1 MTISQL
7 LSQVLSKRFF
17 MLLITLLLSACNSGG
32 GAYNGN
38 TVAGVTQ
45 ETTPQEVT
53 PTPQEVTPTPQGVTP
68 TPQGV
73 TQDVVLSW
81 TAPVE
86 REDGTPIS
94 MSEIAGYRVY
104 YGTSEGNYPNKL
116 DIADSYNMQATLSN
130 LASGTYY
137 IVLTSYDM
145 DGRESSFSEVVTKS
159 V

>member
-7 LSQVLSKRFF
+7 LSQVLSKSFV
-17 MLLITLLLSACNSGG
+17 MLLITLSLSACNTGE
-32 GAYNGN
+32 AYNGN
-38 TVAGVTQ
+38 TGAGVGVTQ
-45 ETTPQEVT
+45 ETTPQ
-53 PTPQEVTPTPQGVTP
+53 
-68 TPQGV
+68 GV
-73 TQDVVLSW
+73 TQDVALSW

-116 DIADSYNMQATLSN
+116 DIAHSYNMQATLSN
-130 LASGTYY
+130 LASGIYY
-137 IVLTSYDM
+137 IVVTSYDM
-145 DGRESSFSEVVTKS
+145 DGRESAFSEVVTKS

>member
-17 MLLITLLLSACNSGG
+17 MLLITLTLSACNSGG
-32 GAYNGN
+32 GNNGN
-38 TVAGVTQ
+38 TGAGVTK
-45 ETTPQEVT
+45 ETTPQGVTPTPQEVT
-53 PTPQEVTPTPQGVTP
+53 PTPQEVTPA
-68 TPQGV
+68 PQGV

>member
-7 LSQVLSKRFF
+7 LSQVLSKSLFT
-17 MLLITLLLSACNSGG
+17 LLITLLLSACNTGE
-32 GAYNGN
+32 AYNGN
-38 TVAGVTQ
+38 TEAGVTQ
-45 ETTPQEVT
+45 ETTPQED
-53 PTPQEVTPTPQGVTP
+53 
-68 TPQGV
+68 
-73 TQDVVLSW
+73 TQVVALSW

-116 DIADSYNMQATLSN
+116 DIADSYNMQAMLSN

-137 IVLTSYDM
+137 IVVTSYDM
-145 DGRESSFSEVVTKS
+145 DGRESAFSEVVTKS

>member
-7 LSQVLSKRFF
+7 LSQVLSKSFF
-17 MLLITLLLSACNSGG
+17 TLLITLLLSACNTGE
-32 GAYNGN
+32 AYNGN
-38 TVAGVTQ
+38 TGAGVGVTQ
-45 ETTPQEVT
+45 ETTPQED
-53 PTPQEVTPTPQGVTP
+53 
-68 TPQGV
+68 
-73 TQDVVLSW
+73 TQVVALSW

-104 YGTSEGNYPNKL
+104 YGTSEGNYPNEI
-116 DIADSYNMQATLSN
+116 DIADSYNMQAMLSN

-137 IVLTSYDM
+137 IVVTSYDM
-145 DGRESSFSEVVTKS
+145 DGRESAFSEVVTKS

>member
-7 LSQVLSKRFF
+7 LSQVLSKSFF
-17 MLLITLLLSACNSGG
+17 TLLITLLLCACNAGE
-32 GAYNGN
+32 AYNGN
-38 TVAGVTQ
+38 TGAGVGVIQ
-45 ETTPQEVT
+45 ETTPQED
-53 PTPQEVTPTPQGVTP
+53 
-68 TPQGV
+68 
-73 TQDVVLSW
+73 TQVVALSW

-104 YGTSEGNYPNKL
+104 YGTSEGNYPNQI

-137 IVLTSYDM
+137 IVVTSYDM
-145 DGRESSFSEVVTKS
+145 DGRESAFSEIVTKS